1 MKNKFGSVIYID
13 VYLYHQNGAMLRR
26 VKIQKKME
34 DDSAKIVERTEN
46 EQFNDFQVTTWEEN
60 PNRNTTDEQAAR
72 REDEAV
78 RYGHEMLHA
87 HENATRK

>member
-1 MKNKFGSVIYID
+1 MKKVSEEKRD
-13 VYLYHQNGAMLRR
+13 LARPDH
-26 VKIQKKME
+26 E
-34 DDSAKIVERTEN
+34 H
-46 EQFNDFQVTTWEEN
+46 FNDFQVTTWEEN